1 MTRWFEDVD
10 LNVEYPLGTHVFTA
24 DAIADFR
31 AQYDPF
37 STGDAASG
45 WHLAVVGH
53 RLMVDTLQ
61 AESARIRA
69 EGREPGISGPSPG
82 INRLDLPL
90 AVHAGEA
97 ISYTL
102 SVSAKR
108 PSNSLPGWG
117 LLINHLTGRNAAG
130 EIVYEAEV
138 AAFIRQRD
146 FTPTPRQRI
155 ALMLT
160 RLPVVGKW
168 LASRR

>member
-1 MTRWFEDVD
+1 MTRWFEDVELD
-10 LNVEYPLGTHVFTA
+10 VDYPLGTHVFTA

-31 AQYDPF
+31 AAYDPF
-37 STGDAASG
+37 SAGDMASG

-53 RLMVDTLQ
+53 RLMVDTLA

-69 EGREPGISGPSPG
+69 EGREPGVSGPSPG
-82 INRLDLPL
+82 INRINFPRT
-90 AVHAGEA
+90 VSAGEA
-97 ISYTL
+97 VSYTL

-117 LLINHLTGRNAAG
+117 LLINHLTGLNAAG
-130 EIVYEAEV
+130 ELVYEAEV
-138 AAFIRQRD
+138 AAFIKRRD
-146 FTPTPRQRI
+146 FTPNARQRI